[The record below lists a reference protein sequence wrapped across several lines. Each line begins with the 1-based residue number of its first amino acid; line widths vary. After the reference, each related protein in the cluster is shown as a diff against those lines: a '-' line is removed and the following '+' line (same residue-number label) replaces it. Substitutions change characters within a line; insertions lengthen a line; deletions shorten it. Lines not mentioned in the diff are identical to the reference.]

1 VRAAEAVIT
10 HGAKAIEIEDIEA
23 RVAEFGGVIIPYLEF
38 GPWVQEHGLKLGLMV
53 DQLFANR
60 ISAFFGADV
69 MVSALVVFVFTG
81 FERKR
86 LGGTWWLPVV
96 AVLLAGVSAGLPLLL
111 YSRKEP
117 SSLARNATD
126 IPS

>member
-1 VRAAEAVIT
+1 M
-10 HGAKAIEIEDIEA
+10 KA
-23 RVAEFGGVIIPYLEF
+23 RNLYLLLFVVGVIIPYLEF

-60 ISAFFGADV
+60 ISAFFGVDV
-69 MVSALVVFVFTG
+69 IVSALVVFVFTG

-86 LGGTWWLPVV
+86 LGRTWWLPVV

-111 YSRKEP
+111 YLREKSNP
-117 SSLARNATD
+117 S
-126 IPS
+126 

>member
-1 VRAAEAVIT
+1 MKPRNLYLLLFLV
-10 HGAKAIEIEDIEA
+10 
-23 RVAEFGGVIIPYLEF
+23 GVIIPYLWF
-38 GPWVQEHGLKLGLMV
+38 GPWVQEHGLKLRLMV

-69 MVSALVVFVFTG
+69 MVSALVVFVFAG

-111 YSRKEP
+111 YLREKRHP
-117 SSLARNATD
+117 A
-126 IPS
+126 

>member
-1 VRAAEAVIT
+1 MKPRNLYLLLFLV
-10 HGAKAIEIEDIEA
+10 
-23 RVAEFGGVIIPYLEF
+23 GVIIPYLEF

-69 MVSALVVFVFTG
+69 IVSALGVFVFTG

-86 LGGTWWLPVV
+86 LGGTWWLPVL

-111 YSRKEP
+111 YLREKSNPR
-117 SSLARNATD
+117 
-126 IPS
+126 

>member
-1 VRAAEAVIT
+1 MKPRNLYLLLFLV
-10 HGAKAIEIEDIEA
+10 
-23 RVAEFGGVIIPYLEF
+23 GVIIPYLEF

-69 MVSALVVFVFTG
+69 IVPALVVFVFTG

-86 LGGTWWLPVV
+86 LGGTWWLPVL

-111 YSRKEP
+111 YLREKSNP
-117 SSLARNATD
+117 S
-126 IPS
+126 

>member
-1 VRAAEAVIT
+1 
-10 HGAKAIEIEDIEA
+10 
-23 RVAEFGGVIIPYLEF
+23 
-38 GPWVQEHGLKLGLMV
+38 
-53 DQLFANR
+53 LFANR

-69 MVSALVVFVFTG
+69 IVSALVVFVLTG

-111 YSRKEP
+111 YLREKSNP
-117 SSLARNATD
+117 S
-126 IPS
+126 